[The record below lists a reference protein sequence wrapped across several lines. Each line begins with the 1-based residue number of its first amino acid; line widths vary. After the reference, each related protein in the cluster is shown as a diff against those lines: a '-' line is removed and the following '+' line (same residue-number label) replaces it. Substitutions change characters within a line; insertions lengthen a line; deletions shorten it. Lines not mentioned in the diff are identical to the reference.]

1 VARPPSAQP
10 PKASADEAPET
21 PVAPVVAK
29 EVVAAGAE
37 IIAPPP
43 PAPKPAPPPPAPSVA
58 REQGEPDSFE
68 VAPETSAAPAAAAG
82 LEEIWQRLRE
92 GVRQR
97 RPFISTWL
105 DAGMLL
111 SMEGKTAVIGFP
123 TAQAI
128 PAEYCQQTA
137 NRKLLETILGEV
149 TGRTISLRCETR
161 EGLEVTPPP
170 PPEPEVPRDP
180 MEEFKNDPLIKRA
193 LEIFRAE
200 IQPA

>member
-1 VARPPSAQP
+1 VSEPS
-10 PKASADEAPET
+10 
-21 PVAPVVAK
+21 
-29 EVVAAGAE
+29 
-37 IIAPPP
+37 APPP
-43 PAPKPAPPPPAPSVA
+43 AV
-58 REQGEPDSFE
+58 
-68 VAPETSAAPAAAAG
+68 AG

-111 SMEGKTAVIGFP
+111 SLDGGGAAIIGFP
-123 TAQAI
+123 TDQAI
-128 PAEYCQQTA
+128 PAEYCQQPA
-137 NRKLLETILGEV
+137 NRKLIETILGEV

-170 PPEPEVPRDP
+170 PPEPEVRRDP